1 MYVLQLYGLFQK
13 KNLAIGACGNF
24 TGAENEKPSLEV
36 EPTSLG
42 QRTRQTTKNTSRRN
56 VHL

>member
-1 MYVLQLYGLFQK
+1 MYYNSMVYFR

-36 EPTSLG
+36 ESTSLG